1 MNALITSAL
10 TFLLFLSGCAS
21 TPKNQILQN
30 MTIGAAAGVLIAQS
44 KEQSKMS
51 YSLMYGGLGAS
62 AGTLYSLYKNDP
74 DLEVEKFKNQTA
86 SLRRQLDEI
95 TNPVLEKQLPG
106 TLSGKVP
113 DKYRNLIEPGEWRIY
128 SINQW
133 IEDGENRL
141 IHQDKVMEL
150 IPPSLKPVAL
160 PNQNTNGV
168 QK

>member
-1 MNALITSAL
+1 
-10 TFLLFLSGCAS
+10 
-21 TPKNQILQN
+21 
-30 MTIGAAAGVLIAQS
+30 
-44 KEQSKMS
+44 
-51 YSLMYGGLGAS
+51 YSV
-62 AGTLYSLYKNDP
+62 YKNDP
-74 DLEVEKFKNQTA
+74 DLEIEKYKNQTT
-86 SLRRQLDEI
+86 SLRKQLDEL

-113 DKYRNLIEPGEWRIY
+113 DKYKNLIEPGEWRIY

-160 PNQNTNGV
+160 PNQNGD
-168 QK
+168 Q

>member
-1 MNALITSAL
+1 MA
-10 TFLLFLSGCAS
+10 
-21 TPKNQILQN
+21 
-30 MTIGAAAGVLIAQS
+30 IGAAAGVLIAQS
-44 KEQSKMS
+44 KEQNKTG

-62 AGTLYSLYKNDP
+62 AGALYSLYKNDP
-74 DLEVEKFKNQTA
+74 DLEVEKYKNQTA

-113 DKYRNLIEPGEWRIY
+113 EKYKNLIEPGEWRIY

-160 PNQNTNGV
+160 PSQNTDGV